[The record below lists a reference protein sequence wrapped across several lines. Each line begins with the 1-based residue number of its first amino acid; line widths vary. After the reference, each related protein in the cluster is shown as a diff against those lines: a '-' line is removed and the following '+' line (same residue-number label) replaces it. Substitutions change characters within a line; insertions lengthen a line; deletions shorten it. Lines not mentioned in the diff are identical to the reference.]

1 MTATQQYDYEAII
14 HGQLRTNQFR
24 YPDEQREIICTTTLI
39 RGGDGGVNLLV
50 DPGWRDEPLLE
61 ELAKRG
67 LAPGQIDLLYV
78 THLHPDHFRSA
89 RLFPEARWLAYGPE
103 IEHWREKIADV
114 DRDILE
120 RLEPVTAEVLPGIRI
135 VPTPGHTMQHTSVLF
150 NSEGRRIL
158 VAADA
163 LLCREYYEHRVV
175 HPISEDKELA
185 LRSLDEAG
193 GLADIIIPGHDAP
206 FER

>member
-1 MTATQQYDYEAII
+1 VHIMQQYAYEAII

-24 YPDEQREIICTTTLI
+24 YPDEQRDIICTTTLI
-39 RGGDGGVNLLV
+39 QGDGVTLLV
-50 DPGWRDEPLLE
+50 DPGWRDELL
-61 ELAKRG
+61 LAALSKRQVAPEQIG
-67 LAPGQIDLLYV
+67 LIYV
-78 THLHPDHFRSA
+78 THLHPDHFRAA
-89 RLFPEARWLAYGPE
+89 RLFPQARWLAYGPE
-103 IEHWREKIADV
+103 IDHWREKIADV

-120 RLEPVTAEVLPGIRI
+120 RLEPVAAEVLPGIRI

-150 NSEGRRIL
+150 MSEGRRIL

-193 GLADIIIPGHDAP
+193 VLADTIVPGHDAP
-206 FER
+206 FDR